1 MHVYVP
7 ACGHVTHRPGLS
19 SLPFLWLACTDRIT
33 GCSPCTAEPTA
44 CAPITACRYFTYEH
58 MHARTHRHRLW
69 HTTSLCFSAA
79 FTCVPALRWL
89 RQDERGRP
97 GTNSPP
103 EWEGVRERKRE
114 RERERLCVFPLLNPI
129 LPSPGRDRNEAV
141 CFGIVLFFPPLLL
154 LPFFLHPSRYCRS
167 PGFQRPVVI
176 LWK

>member
-1 MHVYVP
+1 MWHTVQDCPASPFCDSLARIVLLAALPAPLSPPPVHQSQPVVILPTSTCMHERTDTGSDTPHPCASPLRSHASPRCAGCAKMSVVAPVP
-7 ACGHVTHRPGLS
+7 S
-19 SLPFLWLACTDRIT
+19 
-33 GCSPCTAEPTA
+33 
-44 CAPITACRYFTYEH
+44 
-58 MHARTHRHRLW
+58 HRL
-69 HTTSLCFSAA
+69 S
-79 FTCVPALRWL
+79 
-89 RQDERGRP
+89 GR
-97 GTNSPP
+97 
-103 EWEGVRERKRE
+103 EWESARE